1 MSLIN
6 VQDIFCDTKCL
17 QNKEMKELYDNYEF
31 VKQQL
36 QNEVNS
42 SKNYYNITPESD
54 INKSALISSE
64 KTKKIMDT
72 FNISIRNIQ
81 SKIDLYKSNIDNS
94 NKDADLYDLY
104 YDKNN
109 ELLSEFNDNNTKT
122 LTNDRN
128 SYYEN
133 ESSSSKSYYN
143 NILKYSYI
151 LTLIIFLLFL
161 YLAKSR
167 LTTQTVILLLVLFII
182 FPIIFYN
189 IFKFLHSVF
198 LK

>member
-42 SKNYYNITPESD
+42 SKNYYNITPDSD
-54 INKSALISSE
+54 INKSALINSE

>member
-42 SKNYYNITPESD
+42 SKNYYNITPERD
-54 INKSALISSE
+54 INKSALINSE

-81 SKIDLYKSNIDNS
+81 SKIESYKNNIDNS
-94 NKDADLYDLY
+94 NKDADLYELY

-167 LTTQTVILLLVLFII
+167 LSTQTVILLLVLFII

-198 LK
+198 LN